1 MSKHRLSPAPLP
13 ATKRQHTSTDQIVL
27 STPLLNFDSSFYDEL
42 VLVIFS
48 YLSWTDL
55 CAIQSTNRLWSRLAS
70 DNQLWKTQFIREY
83 GRLRLRGSRGF
94 VNRHDGR
101 AIRPLPH
108 TYRSNIN
115 YDDSDYVDWKW
126 MFRISLNWRRGRCQ
140 LERFKDPLY
149 LAPGTSAYLS
159 GTTHG
164 CALLAGSMMVTTSSL
179 PGVSP
184 HVYLHR
190 HGAAPYILKGKLK
203 EQSATHITA
212 LALDQSPPSV
222 GGDKLRVAAFYDTG
236 EFSIFLVDHNQQ
248 QHSRLLLTYHP
259 RGKTDRTAPI
269 RQAAY
274 HHPLLVTLSHSFKLS
289 LYDLTDGAVHTQTLT
304 SFSSYPPTSMVL
316 TSGPKGYRLVLAY
329 SAPVYPSDWSVA
341 ITVLTISPADPDFM
355 SREDS
360 EEEDSSRPFT
370 VTASKTVRAFDVPI
384 GWLDET
390 ALRVMKEQWSR
401 RAARVADVRTDGKW
415 VVLAPAD
422 RPLPSSPSSLS
433 SSSRTRLG
441 STACALQ
448 LYRLHIP
455 TYSSSTNGP
464 RLTFVR
470 HLYGHI
476 GPVISLALA
485 DGRCVSRGADG
496 SLWVWDLE
504 RDWGVEVQR
513 PRPAASPPSAPSV
526 SSSRSSSSPSSSI
539 IVDDLSSESEDD
551 DKFNIDWSENV
562 PMGTPLGSVVF
573 DERRIVTSDAYGV
586 EVRQFDI

>member
-55 CAIQSTNRLWSRLAS
+55 CAIQSTNRFWSRLAS

-83 GRLRLRGSRGF
+83 GRSRLRGSRGF
-94 VNRHDGR
+94 VNRHDSR

-108 TYRSNIN
+108 THKSNPKC
-115 YDDSDYVDWKW
+115 DDSNNVDWKW
-126 MFRISLNWRRGRCQ
+126 LFRISLNWRRGRCR
-140 LERFKDPLY
+140 LERFKDPLD
-149 LAPGTSAYLS
+149 LVPGSRTYLS
-159 GTTHG
+159 GTAHG
-164 CALLAGSMMVTTSSL
+164 CALLAGSMTVTTSSL
-179 PGVSP
+179 PGLSP
-184 HVYLHR
+184 HVYLHK
-190 HGAAPYILKGKLK
+190 HGAAPCILKNKLK

-212 LALDQSPPSV
+212 LALDQSPPSAS
-222 GGDKLRVAAFYDTG
+222 GDKLRVAAFYDTG
-236 EFSIFLVDHNQQ
+236 EFSIFLVDHSQP
-248 QHSRLLLTYHP
+248 QHSRCLLTYHP
-259 RGKTDRTAPI
+259 RNKTDRTAPV

-274 HHPLLVTLSHSFKLS
+274 QHPLLVTLSHSFKLS
-289 LYDLTDGAVHTQTLT
+289 LYDLTDGVVHTQTLT

-316 TSGPKGYRLVLAY
+316 TSGPKGYKLVLAY

-341 ITVLTISPADPDFM
+341 VTVLTISPANPDLAA
-355 SREDS
+355 SDDR
-360 EEEDSSRPFT
+360 EEEDSLRPFT
-370 VTASKTVRAFDVPI
+370 VVTSKTVHAFDVPI
-384 GWLDET
+384 GWLDEA
-390 ALRVMKEQWSR
+390 ALCVMKEQWSR
-401 RAARVADVRTDGKW
+401 RAARVADVQTDGKW

-422 RPLPSSPSSLS
+422 RPLSPSPSSSPSSL
-433 SSSRTRLG
+433 RTRLG

-455 TYSSSTNGP
+455 TYSSSANGL

-470 HLYGHI
+470 HLYGHT

-513 PRPAASPPSAPSV
+513 PRRAVSPPSEPSV
-526 SSSRSSSSPSSSI
+526 SLSRSSSSPSSSV
-539 IVDDLSSESEDD
+539 IVDGLSSESEDE

-586 EVRQFDI
+586 EVRRFDI